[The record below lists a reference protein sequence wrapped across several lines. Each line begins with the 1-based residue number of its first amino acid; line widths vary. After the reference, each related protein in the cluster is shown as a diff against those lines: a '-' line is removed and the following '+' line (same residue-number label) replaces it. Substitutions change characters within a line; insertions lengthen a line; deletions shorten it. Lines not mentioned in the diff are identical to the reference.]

1 MKKILIEDF
10 ELALEIYS
18 TMDDGPTLRISAIV
32 CIESDNKALNL
43 WHLIKK
49 YFFLSTG
56 SEMVIVTV
64 KEILKHLSEPNFC
77 QMPSSN
83 LI

>member
-1 MKKILIEDF
+1 MSSSKFSRMKKILIEDF

-43 WHLIKK
+43 
-49 YFFLSTG
+49 
-56 SEMVIVTV
+56 
-64 KEILKHLSEPNFC
+64 
-77 QMPSSN
+77 
-83 LI
+83 